1 MIGVIYMK
9 KYLYPIMASTILI
22 CLAVNPVNTK
32 ALETDTPVTEEPIDE
47 TSGLIFSYDL
57 SINSG
62 SKKIYITGTTGSRE
76 SMKSIGFKNFKI
88 QRSSNGTS
96 WTTEKTLSDM
106 LDSDSYGYY
115 LNDYSVSV
123 QGGYYYR
130 VTCTHYAKE
139 SGLFG
144 GSQSV
149 NNTSNSVWIS

>member
-1 MIGVIYMK
+1 MYKALSSIVISG
-9 KYLYPIMASTILI
+9 LLVC
-22 CLAVNPVNTK
+22 CLPMNNPVAK
-32 ALETDTPVTEEPIDE
+32 ATETDTNINEEIIDE
-47 TSGLIFSYDL
+47 TSGLVVQYYISV
-57 SINSG
+57 SSG
-62 SKKIYITGTTGSRE
+62 TKTIRIDGITSSNE
-76 SMKSIGFKNFKI
+76 QMKSIGLKNIKI
-88 QRSSNGTS
+88 QRSSNGSS
-96 WTTEKTLSDM
+96 WTTERTLSDM